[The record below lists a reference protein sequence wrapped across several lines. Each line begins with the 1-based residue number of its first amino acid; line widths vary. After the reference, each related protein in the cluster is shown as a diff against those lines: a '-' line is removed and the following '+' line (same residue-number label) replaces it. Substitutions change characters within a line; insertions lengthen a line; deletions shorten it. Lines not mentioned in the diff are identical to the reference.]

1 MQDDSDLPPFCCHMA
16 QMPGR
21 DLCQQLPGG
30 HLPTGSALEDDG
42 HQVPTAPVPLPHT
55 ALAHRKI
62 TTHDT
67 CLSPDTIPLSR
78 GLLTCQESGKDEVIH
93 LLGTNLCKTSA
104 WPQGEKRL
112 QNLVCAASYGHPNKT
127 CHVFPKSAL
136 QRAIPTPPLLWQK
149 QDLTKSCRQ
158 TGSSSPK

>member
-62 TTHDT
+62 TTSAHGT
-67 CLSPDTIPLSR
+67 WLSPGTIPLSR
-78 GLLTCQESGKDEVIH
+78 GFLTCQESGRDELRH
-93 LLGTNLCKTSA
+93 FLGTNLCKTSA
-104 WPQGEKRL
+104 LPQGEKHL
-112 QNLVCAASYGHPNKT
+112 QNLVCAASYGHPNET
-127 CHVFPKSAL
+127 SVMYSRNLLPKE
-136 QRAIPTPPLLWQK
+136 QFLLHHSYG
-149 QDLTKSCRQ
+149 KSRI
-158 TGSSSPK
+158 